1 MSKAAAPK
9 LMNIQMELRKCC
21 NHPFLLDGVESREM
35 EKRHETLQLGGQLDN
50 KTPDEQHDI
59 LHEYGYVLSSGKM
72 VLLDKLL
79 PKLRAEGHKVL
90 IFSQFVKMLDLLSG
104 AWMRYGVSSKYYL
117 VSTLTLLSFF
127 RVFRLL

>member
-1 MSKAAAPK
+1 
-9 LMNIQMELRKCC
+9 
-21 NHPFLLDGVESREM
+21 M